1 MIEQLPIE
9 GGKKTINQILFY
21 RGVITKISVCRGVVG
36 NIKFLFV
43 KEDIVSGNIA
53 ETIELLFNKNNNV
66 AYKALQELQKE
77 SEETDS
83 VYPYIDR
90 LSDMLDS
97 DNSYIRT
104 RGLTLLAYNAKWDKD
119 YKIDEIID
127 KYLKHITDVK
137 PITARQCIKLL
148 PIIVKNKP
156 ELRNDIL
163 LALHKANISF
173 YNDSMQMLVYKDIQ
187 NTLKEIQK
195 L

>member
-1 MIEQLPIE
+1 M
-9 GGKKTINQILFY
+9 
-21 RGVITKISVCRGVVG
+21 SVHV
-36 NIKFLFV
+36 
-43 KEDIVSGNIA
+43 A
-53 ETIELLFNKNNNV
+53 ETFELLFDKNNTA

-77 SEETDS
+77 SENTNS
-83 VYPYIDR
+83 VYLYMDR

-119 YKIDEIID
+119 YKIDEIIE

-148 PIIVKNKP
+148 PLVATYKP
-156 ELRNDIL
+156 ELKNDIL
-163 LALHKANISF
+163 FALHKADICV
-173 YNDSMQMLVYKDIQ
+173 YEDSMQPLVYKDIQ
-187 NTLKEIQK
+187 KALKEIQK

>member
-1 MIEQLPIE
+1 M
-9 GGKKTINQILFY
+9 
-21 RGVITKISVCRGVVG
+21 SV
-36 NIKFLFV
+36 
-43 KEDIVSGNIA
+43 NIA
-53 ETIELLFNKNNNV
+53 ETFELLFDKNNNV
-66 AYKALQELQKE
+66 AYKALQILQKE
-77 SEETDS
+77 SEETDC
-83 VYPYIDR
+83 VYSYMDR

-148 PIIVKNKP
+148 PIVAKHKP
-156 ELRNDIL
+156 ELKNDIL
-163 LALHKANISF
+163 SALNKASISI
-173 YNDSMQMLVYKDIQ
+173 YDDSMQPLVYRDIQ
-187 NTLKEIQK
+187 KSLKEIYK